1 MIITATTDH
10 QIQVDE
16 CDSDLAAFVWFVN
29 GKGYAVMSGDNEPR
43 LQRMHRLVLARMLE
57 RPLARHEFPDHIN
70 GDKLDNRRSNLR
82 LATNAE
88 NAFNRGRNVNNTTGY
103 KGVYRNPGS
112 AVNPFV
118 AKIMVDR
125 RFRYLGSFP
134 TAQEAAL
141 AYDAAAVRFAGQFAQ
156 VNGVQP

>member
-1 MIITATTDH
+1 VIITALTNQPIKVSD
-10 QIQVDE
+10 
-16 CDSDLAAFVWFVN
+16 CDSDLADFVWFVN
-29 GKGYAVMSGDNEPR
+29 SKGYAVMSGDNEPR
-43 LQRMHRLVLARMLE
+43 LQRMHRLVLARMLG

-88 NAFNRGRNVNNTTGY
+88 NAFNRGRNINNSTGY
-103 KGVYRNPGS
+103 KGVYHNPGS
-112 AVNPFV
+112 AVRPFI
-118 AKIMVDR
+118 ARIMVNR
-125 RFRYLGSFP
+125 QSQYLGSFP

-141 AYDAAAVRFAGQFAQ
+141 AYDAAAVRIAGQFAQ